1 MKQMFISVF
10 LSLFS
15 NYCFSQTSP
24 ADVVAYNIS
33 VKMKDS
39 LSLTDD
45 QRQQV
50 FQINLQINQQKSSI
64 WRTYNNSDS
73 MQLKLQLI
81 ENTRDSLY
89 VPILNNYQYELYLLK
104 KKNLVRAN

>member
-1 MKQMFISVF
+1 MKKVLFIPF
-10 LSLFS
+10 LLLLS
-15 NYCFSQTSP
+15 NFCFSQTSP
-24 ADVVAYNIS
+24 ADVVAFNIS

-50 FQINLQINQQKSSI
+50 FHVNLQINQQKSNTWKTHS
-64 WRTYNNSDS
+64 NSDS
-73 MQLKLQLI
+73 LHLKLQLI

-89 VPILNNYQYELYLLK
+89 VPILNNYQYELYLIK